1 MVYVKSVDNNVGLLF
16 AAAVFCD
23 LVEIYVAKK
32 NEKYF
37 SEYKTVAEYMAA
49 KRDRKQNASK
59 PTRANDQRIQK
70 QQKDQ
75 LDRLRKQREDRANNR
90 QFAHDVN
97 VKQYIQPDSPE
108 GYRIKK
114 RGDAA
119 RDTSSQARKNGGG
132 SDANPKRIR
141 KLRDQTSDR
150 SESEPEEESY
160 NPRQQERTRSH
171 AHVKQDQLNELA
183 NVRRST
189 RLTRR
194 SELPISNEPEVIM
207 NILNV
212 IKLL

>member
-1 MVYVKSVDNNVGLLF
+1 MVYIKNVDNNVGLLF
-16 AAAVFCD
+16 AASVFCD

-49 KRDRKQNASK
+49 KRERKQNASK
-59 PTRANDQRIQK
+59 PTRANDQRAQK
-70 QQKDQ
+70 QQKEQ

-90 QFAHDVN
+90 QFAQE
-97 VKQYIQPDSPE
+97 VKHYVAPDSPE

-114 RGDAA
+114 RGEAA
-119 RDTSSQARKNGGG
+119 RDTRDTQARKNGGG

-150 SESEPEEESY
+150 SESEPEDDY
-160 NPRQQERTRSH
+160 NPRQEERARAH
-171 AHVKQDQLNELA
+171 AKQDKLNELA

-194 SELPISNEPEVIM
+194 SELPAAEPEVIEIFKV
-207 NILNV
+207 IL
-212 IKLL
+212 